1 MVTLDSIRKEMSA
14 QLKADQE
21 LQSVEV
27 QADSLDEALADAAVQ
42 LECHVTNLE
51 YEVLERGFEGFM
63 GLAKKPWHIRA
74 YQNAEAVAKIAK
86 KLAAGVLSEEELAEQ
101 SQSNDK
107 NGAFYVHRFG
117 SDIMLKVELPVGN
130 GEPVQAA
137 DIIAAARRSDNKNL
151 DEKRITQLAKA
162 GTDGAYEVVGEY
174 EHNPAGDAIFVVEI
188 AKDEMSA
195 TITVNPPIQGGADV
209 SREMIIKALNSQGVR
224 SDYSEE
230 GIDKAVD
237 TPVYNEPMIVA
248 QAPAPIDGK
257 DAYMVYEFETDRSK
271 LKAKVSDSGQ
281 VNFKELNNIQNV
293 VEGQPL
299 AHKVPAEKGKM
310 GHSLFGQPFEAKDGK
325 DIPLPLGRNVTVDK
339 DGLTILA
346 ATNGQFLFVNDKVSV
361 EPVMEVDGVNIK
373 TGNITFNGSVVCKG
387 NVEDGFNVK
396 ASGNIEVSG
405 AVGRCHLESDGS
417 IIVSQGIMG
426 RDEGEIICGKT
437 LWAKFIQNTRVS
449 VGENVIVTDSIM
461 NSDVTA
467 MKKIVLQGKR
477 AQITGGHLFATEII
491 AAKNI
496 GSTGGGTETVLEV
509 GYDPKAKQR
518 LLELQ
523 DKQSANAKELDE
535 LELNI
540 AALENYKKARRTLP
554 KDKQENLVNSTKRRD
569 EILNENDELNEE
581 IAKIQARLRE
591 LKVVGKVSASGT
603 VYAGVKVYVRDE
615 KDEVIADTKAVTFY
629 YEDGF
634 VRRGKYE
641 EPDLTGVQGPDGYSS
656 N

>member
-1 MVTLDSIRKEMSA
+1 
-14 QLKADQE
+14 
-21 LQSVEV
+21 
-27 QADSLDEALADAAVQ
+27 
-42 LECHVTNLE
+42 
-51 YEVLERGFEGFM
+51 
-63 GLAKKPWHIRA
+63 
-74 YQNAEAVAKIAK
+74 
-86 KLAAGVLSEEELAEQ
+86 
-101 SQSNDK
+101 
-107 NGAFYVHRFG
+107 
-117 SDIMLKVELPVGN
+117 
-130 GEPVQAA
+130 
-137 DIIAAARRSDNKNL
+137 
-151 DEKRITQLAKA
+151 
-162 GTDGAYEVVGEY
+162 
-174 EHNPAGDAIFVVEI
+174 
-188 AKDEMSA
+188 
-195 TITVNPPIQGGADV
+195 
-209 SREMIIKALNSQGVR
+209 
-224 SDYSEE
+224 
-230 GIDKAVD
+230 
-237 TPVYNEPMIVA
+237 MIVA

-523 DKQSANAKELDE
+523 DKQSANAKELD
-535 LELNI
+535 
-540 AALENYKKARRTLP
+540 
-554 KDKQENLVNSTKRRD
+554 
-569 EILNENDELNEE
+569 
-581 IAKIQARLRE
+581 
-591 LKVVGKVSASGT
+591 
-603 VYAGVKVYVRDE
+603 
-615 KDEVIADTKAVTFY
+615 
-629 YEDGF
+629 
-634 VRRGKYE
+634 
-641 EPDLTGVQGPDGYSS
+641 
-656 N
+656 